1 MIFNKKA
8 LLTLAVSAAT
18 LLSTTAQAE
27 FSANVAAGS
36 NYIWRGVTQTEDNAA
51 VSGGLDFA
59 AKNGL
64 YVGTW
69 ASNVDFGDDAGTEVD
84 IYGGFS
90 KELDS
95 GFSYDIGAIR
105 YLYTGAASG
114 SNFTEGYLNLGFGGV
129 GLSLNNDFENDNF
142 YVSLG
147 YEGETAKGLGYG
159 IKVGDYSFD
168 DSTGDYSHVQLSLSK
183 NDFTFAIDK
192 TDQDD
197 DAGDARV
204 TVSYSKSFDL

>member
-8 LLTLAVSAAT
+8 LLTLAVSAAI
-18 LLSTTAQAE
+18 LSTSTASAE
-27 FSANVAAGS
+27 FSANIAVGN

-64 YVGTW
+64 YIGTW

-84 IYGGFS
+84 IYGGYS
-90 KELDS
+90 NEL
-95 GFSYDIGAIR
+95 GNGLSYDIGAIR

-114 SNFTEGYLNLGFGGV
+114 GNFTEGYLNFGFKGV
-129 GLSLNNDFENDNF
+129 SLSLNNDFENDNF
-142 YVSLG
+142 YASLG
-147 YEGETAKGLGYG
+147 YEGETASGLGYG

-168 DSTGDYSHVQLSLSK
+168 ESDGDYSHVQLSLSK

-204 TVSYSKSFDL
+204 TVSWSKSFDL